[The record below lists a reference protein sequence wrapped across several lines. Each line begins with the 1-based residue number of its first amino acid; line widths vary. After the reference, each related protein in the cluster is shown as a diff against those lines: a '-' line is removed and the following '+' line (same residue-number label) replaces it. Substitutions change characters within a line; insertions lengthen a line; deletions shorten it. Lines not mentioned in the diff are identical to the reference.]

1 MAVASAEQERDRVL
15 RLIAVFKFCKAAL
28 LLAVG
33 LGALGLL
40 QPSVAERARE
50 WVAALAASDDRRAVQ
65 RIMAL
70 VTGLSPGHLQA
81 LGIGAFL
88 YAGLFTTEGTGLWLA
103 KKWAEY
109 LTVIATLSLVP
120 LEVFEVARRLSP
132 SRVAA
137 LIVNLV
143 VAAYLIHRLRRRPAS
158 VSEP

>member
-1 MAVASAEQERDRVL
+1 
-15 RLIAVFKFCKAAL
+15 VFKFCKAAL

-33 LGALGLL
+33 LGALDLL

-65 RIMAL
+65 RIMAA

-120 LEVFEVARRLSP
+120 FEIFEVIRHLSP
-132 SRVAA
+132 SRMAA

-143 VAAYLIHRLRRRPAS
+143 VAAYLIHRLRRNPAAS
-158 VSEP
+158 P